1 MEVSMSTASFT
12 RCAPVLLACCLLPL
26 ANCDD
31 DDDAK
36 PNQAPVAVAGGD
48 SLVGRG
54 ATIALRGSG
63 SSDAD
68 GAIVRYEWLIE
79 GQTAPLVTA
88 SGDTVTVAPLVCD
101 SDFACMLRVVDDAGA
116 ESFDTLHVRVRGPDN
131 CLPTAVASGPAAAA
145 PDSIISLHATAG
157 DVDGPALVEW
167 SLGGSAFVRAS
178 VLDTAVVAP
187 RSFDMDYQCILRVT
201 DDSGAVALDTHHVI
215 VSWIRSPN
223 GGEAFT
229 VGDSLTVQLF
239 AVPELV
245 GLKLI
250 VERAGE
256 PMDLNVGGFTGSFS
270 PVNDP
275 TITFAIPDT
284 IYDSFYG
291 AVSTV
296 SDSCRI
302 RVFLYMDSQTYV
314 QSAGCFSIHPRP

>member
-1 MEVSMSTASFT
+1 MFVTVSWLM
-12 RCAPVLLACCLLPL
+12 APNGGERYFV
-26 ANCDD
+26 
-31 DDDAK
+31 
-36 PNQAPVAVAGGD
+36 GD
-48 SLVGRG
+48 SLHIDFFPVDVLVGLKLVVARDGEDFLLNIPGTNG
-54 ATIALRGSG
+54 AVLPIATPRVSFVIPPSIYDLAYDGEVSTVSDSCRILVHRYTDYAENIKSAGFFSIGDRSYPSPNQPPSASAAGDRAACPDSLFTLRASA
-63 SSDAD
+63 SDPD
-68 GAIVRYEWLIE
+68 GRVALLEWSV
-79 GQTAPLVTA
+79 GGGPFTVAA
-88 SGDTVTVAPLVCD
+88 AGDTSRVAP
-101 SDFACMLRVVDDAGA
+101 
-116 ESFDTLHVRVRGPDN
+116 
-131 CLPTAVASGPAAAA
+131 
-145 PDSIISLHATAG
+145 
-157 DVDGPALVEW
+157 
-167 SLGGSAFVRAS
+167 S
-178 VLDTAVVAP
+178 VFNINYPCV
-187 RSFDMDYQCILRVT
+187 LRVT